1 MVTVSFGFFKV
12 IKTSI
17 IYRMM
22 NGLEDRLKK
31 MIEDVR
37 VESSEENALLK
48 LKIESLEGQILT
60 INKENGEKKKK
71 EKPKSPTGLS
81 VSI

>member
-31 MIEDVR
+31 MI
-37 VESSEENALLK
+37 EENALLK

-71 EKPKSPTGLS
+71 EKPKTPTGLS

>member
-31 MIEDVR
+31 MIE
-37 VESSEENALLK
+37 ENALLK

-60 INKENGEKKKK
+60 INKENGEKK
-71 EKPKSPTGLS
+71 EKPKTPTGLS

>member
-60 INKENGEKKKK
+60 INKENGEKK
-71 EKPKSPTGLS
+71 EKPKTPTGLS

>member
-31 MIEDVR
+31 MIE
-37 VESSEENALLK
+37 EIALLK

-71 EKPKSPTGLS
+71 EKPKTPTGLS